1 MDFSSGFVYGQVLS
15 DQFRTCM
22 LCPAETC
29 PQGLN
34 LVPMFPGLPVIPQF
48 PKMIVELA
56 PPRFV
61 DGEMRLASV
70 ELPVLFGK
78 LVSRGDF

>member
-1 MDFSSGFVYGQVLS
+1 MPCRNL
-15 DQFRTCM
+15 
-22 LCPAETC
+22 

-34 LVPMFPGLPVIPQF
+34 LVPIFPGLPVIPQF

-56 PPRFV
+56 PPGFV
-61 DGEMRLASV
+61 DGEMTLASV